1 MYLIDYAELLEVEAQ
16 LLLMEGNSSSNDEDD
31 DDDEYTTSINFVHHY
46 GDGPSSTT

>member
-16 LLLMEGNSSSNDEDD
+16 LLLMEGNNSSNDEDD
-31 DDDEYTTSINFVHHY
+31 YDEYTTSINFVHHY